1 MIHILVEENYSK
13 NSRFISL
20 LEGIS
25 LYLRRRHDEY
35 KVYKTPEELPAD
47 CRVVAVICQ
56 SQVWSVDMVAKL
68 NSMNIHPL
76 IFGFRNL
83 DTMYSYSSLSPDYAK
98 SAYRLASNII
108 RGEPHSLAVLGYN
121 PDSLP
126 DRFKL
131 SGIKYAVKESGGSC
145 EVFENGGDIVACF
158 ESFRTRAKDFDKIV
172 CCNDSIAILL
182 LSKYKELAQ
191 DKEICSCTGEM
202 LSRFLKSPYP
212 VCRINYV
219 MAGEK
224 LASLY
229 RFLSKG
235 ERISS
240 IAMTLDM
247 DFACEDTTP
256 AFTPAHNAVGSGN
269 KVDFYGDSEICKIEL
284 LNAMLLD
291 ADSTDI
297 IILSEL
303 EGGATYEKISEN
315 HYISVNALKYRTKKM
330 MKNARVSSK
339 KELLS
344 RLREYGLS
352 FNE

>member
-25 LYLRRRHDEY
+25 IYLRRRHDEY
-35 KVYKTPEELPAD
+35 AVYKTPEELPSD

-56 SQVWSVDMVAKL
+56 SLAWSVDMVAKL

-76 IFGFRNL
+76 IFGFQYL
-83 DTMYSYSSLSPDYAK
+83 DTMYSYSSLSPDYTK
-98 SAYRLASNII
+98 SAYKVTNHII
-108 RGEPHSLAVLGYN
+108 RGESHRLAVLGYN

-131 SGIKYAVKESGGSC
+131 TGIKYAVNESGGSC
-145 EVFENGGDIVACF
+145 EVFENSGDVVACF
-158 ESFRTRAKDFDKIV
+158 EKFRTRAKDFTKIV

-182 LSKYKELAQ
+182 LSKYSELAQ
-191 DKEICSCTGEM
+191 DKEMCSCTGEM
-202 LSRFLKSPYP
+202 LSESLKSPYP

-219 MAGEK
+219 AAGEK

-235 ERISS
+235 EKIPST
-240 IAMTLDM
+240 AMTLDV
-247 DFACEDTTP
+247 DVPCEGTEGAFSP
-256 AFTPAHNAVGSGN
+256 ARSSADVGN

-291 ADSTDI
+291 ADGTDI
-297 IILSEL
+297 MILSEL
-303 EGGATYEKISEN
+303 EDGATYEEISGK

-330 MKNARVSSK
+330 VENARVSSK
-339 KELLS
+339 KELIS
-344 RLREYGLS
+344 RLSEYGIS
-352 FNE
+352 FNK